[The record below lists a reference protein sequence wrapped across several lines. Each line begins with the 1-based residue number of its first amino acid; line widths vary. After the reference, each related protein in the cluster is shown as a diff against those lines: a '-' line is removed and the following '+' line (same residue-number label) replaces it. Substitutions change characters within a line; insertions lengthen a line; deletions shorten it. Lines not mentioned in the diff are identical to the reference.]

1 MLIMP
6 ITKGF
11 SRLKNLPLQFNE
23 YIPLIFDPVKLH
35 GLQLHWPNEPKKACI
50 LIFMNETIEQ
60 YNRVIA
66 SAKDIF
72 IKKTRDYGTSWRV
85 LRPISVVDQIYIK
98 ARRIRNLQESTVQLI
113 ADDIP
118 SEFKGIINY
127 AIIGMIQLSMQDE
140 EIDEVAVEACE
151 RLYEHY
157 VDVTRDLMMQK
168 NHDYGE
174 AWRQMSQESFADL
187 ILMKL
192 YRMKQI
198 IRNEGKTEISEGLDA
213 NYMDILNYAVFAL
226 ILSPP

>member
-1 MLIMP
+1 
-6 ITKGF
+6 
-11 SRLKNLPLQFNE
+11 
-23 YIPLIFDPVKLH
+23 
-35 GLQLHWPNEPKKACI
+35 
-50 LIFMNETIEQ
+50 MNETIDQ

-72 IKKTRDYGTSWRV
+72 TRKTRDYGTSWRV

-98 ARRIRNLQESTVQLI
+98 ARRIRNLQEGSVQMV

-127 AIIGMIQLSMQDE
+127 AIIGMIQLSIDDE
-140 EIDEVAVEACE
+140 EIDDLEISECG
-151 RLYEHY
+151 RLYDHY
-157 VDVTRDLMMQK
+157 VGITRDLMLQK

-174 AWRQMSQESFADL
+174 AWREMSQESFADL

-198 IRNEGKTEISEGLDA
+198 IRNEGKTEISEGS
-213 NYMDILNYAVFAL
+213 MRTIWIF
-226 ILSPP
+226 

>member
-1 MLIMP
+1 MSE
-6 ITKGF
+6 TVA
-11 SRLKNLPLQFNE
+11 E
-23 YIPLIFDPVKLH
+23 YN
-35 GLQLHWPNEPKKACI
+35 Q
-50 LIFMNETIEQ
+50 
-60 YNRVIA
+60 VIA

-72 IKKTRDYGTSWRV
+72 LKKTRDYGTSWRV

-98 ARRIRNLQESTVQLI
+98 ARRIRNLQEGSVQMI

-127 AIIGMIQLSMQDE
+127 AIIGMMQLSIHDE
-140 EIDEVAVEACE
+140 EIDDVAVGECE
-151 RLYEHY
+151 SMYDHF
-157 VDVTRDLMMQK
+157 VSITRDLMMEK

-174 AWRQMSQESFADL
+174 AWREMSQESFADL

-213 NYMDILNYAVFAL
+213 NYMDILNYAVFAM
-226 ILSPP
+226 ILFEV